1 MRRIRRKQIIHIL
14 TVPLC
19 RHTERRDGLF
29 RSAAILFDSNYF
41 SMLYFCCRRFVPAS
55 DVEAEA
61 RYISHTGGCII
72 RRVCRRLF
80 FCPECSICRR
90 ERAFRQR
97 PERSLRS
104 KSLLSTPATSSSGAT
119 EPADPSV
126 IQRKQAK
133 QGRRE
138 CTSRRRFSSF
148 AERKR
153 PSLRSLRSRRMRM
166 PGCPR
171 RRFVARWKGG
181 ISIKT

>member
-1 MRRIRRKQIIHIL
+1 MIF
-14 TVPLC
+14 LC
-19 RHTERRDGLF
+19 FLLACLVSWLNAIGDGLF

-41 SMLYFCCRRFVPAS
+41 SMLYFCCRRSVPAS

-133 QGRRE
+133 QRRRE
-138 CTSRRRFSSF
+138 RTSRRRFSSF

-153 PSLRSLRSRRMRM
+153 PSPMALSQLTKQAS
-166 PGCPR
+166 
-171 RRFVARWKGG
+171 WKQRK
-181 ISIKT
+181 INASSFCSV

>member
-1 MRRIRRKQIIHIL
+1 MTKNIKQRLRKTQKA
-14 TVPLC
+14 
-19 RHTERRDGLF
+19 ERRDGLF
-29 RSAAILFDSNYF
+29 RSAAIVFDSNNF

-133 QGRRE
+133 QRRRE
-138 CTSRRRFSSF
+138 RTSRRRFSSF

-153 PSLRSLRSRRMRM
+153 PSLRSARAAPLQVRSM
-166 PGCPR
+166 
-171 RRFVARWKGG
+171 AR
-181 ISIKT
+181 SCFRLSQAAMSSHP